1 MEEGMGACNIANL
14 RHPEFVVPTGT
25 LMFGSP
31 APLPILKI
39 ESRCFTHWLPFVSNR
54 FISSC
59 GTYPFL
65 TLIGALKVPSGLL
78 DPGIQSYFGSSAD
91 ILAASAQAFASSLDM
106 PPLFLQRQLY
116 VVMLGSWQCR
126 AAGMMRAN
134 SINASAAA
142 AKKTHTS
149 PKVLVGLAN
158 EWGDFARN
166 PGEHTQQ
173 TESTQ
178 NMCLATRHPLLF
190 PSPSLT
196 HLVFFHAGPAETLG
210 LSLFPRAYIFDPPA
224 LSGANLAD

>member
-142 AKKTHTS
+142 AKKTHIS
-149 PKVLVGLAN
+149 QSACGARKRVGRFRQKSRGAYAANRVHAKHVPRHQAPASLSLSFPHPPFVFSRGACRELVP
-158 EWGDFARN
+158 F
-166 PGEHTQQ
+166 
-173 TESTQ
+173 
-178 NMCLATRHPLLF
+178 
-190 PSPSLT
+190 SPS
-196 HLVFFHAGPAETLG
+196 VYF
-210 LSLFPRAYIFDPPA
+210 
-224 LSGANLAD
+224 